1 LIVLLAG
8 RGRLPRWRWA
18 QSRSARWL
26 SARWPLVGSR
36 SAVPEFDEWKLAI
49 FSCSDYGL
57 STKVGCPPSSPSAAN
72 SHGIVNL
79 ASPYPFPET
88 VSRLQ
93 SAFVDHGIKI
103 FATVDQQAEAL
114 AAGLEMPPTTL
125 IIFGNPKS
133 GTPVMLAQPLSAL
146 DLPLKVLVSEP
157 IAGTGIRQFQRD
169 CIPHRQIRAPTGT
182 GIRARPGRAANCRC
196 ASGMSGNRPEFD

>member
-1 LIVLLAG
+1 MGAVALGTMAVGALAI
-8 RGRLPRWRWA
+8 GRLAVGR
-18 QSRSARWL
+18 ARIRRMEIGDL
-26 SARWPLVGSR
+26 LVQRLRVIDKGR
-36 SAVPEFDEWKLAI
+36 P
-49 FSCSDYGL
+49 
-57 STKVGCPPSSPSAAN
+57 PPSSPSAAN

-114 AAGLEMPPTTL
+114 AACLEMPPTTL

-157 IAGTGIRQFQRD
+157 IAGRVSVSFNATAYLIDRYALPQELASAL
-169 CIPHRQIRAPTGT
+169 APAEQLIAG
-182 GIRARPGRAANCRC
+182 ALQV
-196 ASGMSGNRPEFD
+196 